1 LIHEKQHL
9 HQTEASN
16 LSKQIT
22 GFLTEKE
29 ESSVQPYKRYSE
41 DKAMNEEFITFGSLE
56 WKLLQQRLASL
67 EERAR
72 SAESR
77 LVALEEDC
85 VTLDVELSTLEQ
97 IVKNTTTEQ
106 ARQSIESWFQRRRLE
121 RVSQHPLEK
130 RENHVS
136 D

>member
-1 LIHEKQHL
+1 
-9 HQTEASN
+9 
-16 LSKQIT
+16 
-22 GFLTEKE
+22 
-29 ESSVQPYKRYSE
+29 
-41 DKAMNEEFITFGSLE
+41 MNEECITLTSLE

-77 LVALEEDC
+77 LAALEEDQ
-85 VTLDVELSTLEQ
+85 VALDVELSTLEQ

-106 ARQSIESWFQRRRLE
+106 ARHSLENWFQRRRLE
-121 RVSQHPLEK
+121 HISQHPLAK
-130 RENHVS
+130 RGKYVS